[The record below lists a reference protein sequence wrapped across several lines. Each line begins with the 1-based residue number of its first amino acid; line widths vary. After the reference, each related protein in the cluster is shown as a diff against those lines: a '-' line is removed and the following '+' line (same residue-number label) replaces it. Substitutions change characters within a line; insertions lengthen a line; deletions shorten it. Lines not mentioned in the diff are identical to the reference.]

1 MPKPNPPR
9 LTRDVD
15 RHGNTRWYVRTP
27 AGPKVR
33 LREEYNSA
41 AFWQSYRDV
50 MAGKVKAPPQIE
62 RVERKPFD
70 KESLAWLCSQYYTS
84 AEYKQL
90 NARTRYVRRQVL
102 DKFCAEDGE
111 KPYKLLLPKHI
122 RKRRDAKA
130 DKPES
135 ANTFIKALRQV
146 FKYAVDNDYVVANPA
161 QAVPYLKAKG
171 DGHHTWTLDEVERF
185 EKRHPIG
192 TMARMA
198 LALMLYTGQRRS
210 DAVLLGPKHAG
221 GGWLHFTQF
230 KGRERKPITLDIPI
244 VPELQRIIDA
254 TACGKETFL
263 LNGLGR
269 PFTAAG
275 FGNWFHDRCV
285 EAKVPGRAHGLRK
298 AAATRLA
305 ELGSSE
311 HEIMAITGHTT
322 SKEVMRY
329 TKAARQKVLAAS
341 AMARL
346 KPASEIN
353 VTFPPD
359 SEPPSGGKKAGAKPL
374 IDKEVAKLMVP
385 RGGIEPPT
393 LRFSVACSTN

>member
-1 MPKPNPPR
+1 LPKPNPPR
-9 LTRDVD
+9 LTLDID
-15 RHGNTRWYVRTP
+15 RYGNKRWYVRTFG
-27 AGPKVR
+27 GPKIR
-33 LREEYNSA
+33 LREDHGTP
-41 AFWQSYRDV
+41 AFWQAYRDAL
-50 MAGKVKAPPQIE
+50 AGKIKAPEPNF
-62 RVERKPFD
+62 RTERKPFD

-102 DKFCAEDGE
+102 DNFCAEDGE

-122 RKRRDAKA
+122 RKRRDARA

-135 ANTFIKALRQV
+135 ANAFIKALRQV
-146 FKYAVDNDYVVANPA
+146 FKYAVDNDYVVSNPA

-171 DGHHTWTLDEVERF
+171 DGHHTWTLEEVERF
-185 EKRHPIG
+185 ERTHPVG
-192 TMARMA
+192 TMARLA
-198 LALMLYTGQRRS
+198 LALMIYTGQRRS
-210 DAVLLGPKHAG
+210 DAVLLGPNHFKD
-221 GGWLHFTQF
+221 GWLHFTQF
-230 KGRERKPITLDIPI
+230 KGRERKPITLDVPI
-244 VPELQRIIDA
+244 LPELQRIIDA
-254 TACGKETFL
+254 TACGKDTYL

-269 PFTAAG
+269 AFTANG
-275 FGNWFHDRCV
+275 FGNWFRDRCV
-285 EAKVPGRAHGLRK
+285 EASVPGRAHGLRK
-298 AAATRLA
+298 AAASRLA
-305 ELGSSE
+305 ELGCSE

-346 KPASEIN
+346 NPTSEIV
-353 VTFPPD
+353 VTFPP
-359 SEPPSGGKKAGAKPL
+359 EPSAKVGGKKSPPKPL
-374 IDKEVAKLMVP
+374 KNKDGGVKMVP

>member
-1 MPKPNPPR
+1 MPRPNPPR
-9 LTRDVD
+9 LTKDTD
-15 RHGNTRWYVRTP
+15 RHGNIRWYVRTLE
-27 AGPKVR
+27 GPKVR
-33 LREEYNSA
+33 LREEYGTP
-41 AFWQSYRDV
+41 AFWQAYRDAL
-50 MAGKVKAPPQIE
+50 AGKIKPPEPSQ
-62 RVERKPFD
+62 RVARKPFD
-70 KESLAWLCSQYYTS
+70 KDSLAWLCSQYYTS

-90 NARTRYVRRQVL
+90 NERTRYVRRATL
-102 DKFCAEDGE
+102 DHVCAADGE

-122 RKRRDAKA
+122 RTRRDARA
-130 DKPES
+130 DRPES
-135 ANTFIKALRQV
+135 ANGMIKALRQV
-146 FKYAVDNDYVVANPA
+146 FAFAIDNDYVVSNPA

-171 DGHHTWTLDEVERF
+171 DGHHTWTIDEVERF
-185 EKRHPIG
+185 EKKHPVG
-192 TMARMA
+192 SMARLA
-198 LALMLYTGQRRS
+198 LALGLYTGQRKS
-210 DAVLLGPKHAG
+210 DAVLLGPKHVKD
-221 GGWLHFTQF
+221 GWLHFTQF

-244 VPELQRIIDA
+244 VDELQAIIDA

-269 PFTAAG
+269 SFTANG

-285 EAKVPGRAHGLRK
+285 EAGVPGRFHGLRK

-311 HEIMAITGHTT
+311 HEIMSITGHTT

-329 TKAARQKVLAAS
+329 TKAARQKVLAAA

-346 KPASEIN
+346 KPSSEIN
-353 VTFPPD
+353 VTFPPE
-359 SEPPSGGKKAGAKPL
+359 SQSKIGGKKPL
-374 IDKEVAKLMVP
+374 SNALKNKEMANLMVP